1 LKGWEKQKA
10 EEQLLDI
17 NEDIADLPE
26 NDLLEELCEAED
38 RALLKVQEKFEK
50 RSFKSS
56 GLFQKLSNTF
66 GTNSEQAELIKQ
78 FVVQCRDEFIAEKK
92 RVAEEKVRETVIVGK
107 CEAIIRQF
115 CLHYTV
121 CFVPKGKNGNEN
133 NGSNYGQLDWSY
145 KKIYV

>member
-38 RALLKVQEKFEK
+38 RALLKIQEKFEK

-56 GLFQKLSNTF
+56 GIFQKLSNTF

-78 FVVQCRDEFIAEKK
+78 FIVQCRDEFIAEKK
-92 RVAEEKVRETVIVGK
+92 RVAEEKVQETVIVGK
-107 CEAIIRQF
+107 YEAIIR
-115 CLHYTV
+115 
-121 CFVPKGKNGNEN
+121 
-133 NGSNYGQLDWSY
+133 
-145 KKIYV
+145 